1 MTGYISV
8 IIAFLGFLAS
18 IYYSNKNTKRQDVES
33 LQKEIARDTEIN
45 VKLDNI
51 IQSTSTTDRKIEK
64 IQENL
69 DELKSANIAMSHDFD
84 ALESRVNKIEK
95 RLELLHQEHREHM
108 AKFDSIGMD

>member
-1 MTGYISV
+1 MTAYISV
-8 IIAFLGFLAS
+8 IIAFFGFLAS
-18 IYYSNKNTKRQDVES
+18 VYYANKNAKRQDVES
-33 LQKEIARDTEIN
+33 VQQEVARDTEIN
-45 VKLDNI
+45 IKLDNI

-84 ALESRVNKIEK
+84 ALETRVDKIEK

-108 AKFDSIGMD
+108 AKFEAIGE